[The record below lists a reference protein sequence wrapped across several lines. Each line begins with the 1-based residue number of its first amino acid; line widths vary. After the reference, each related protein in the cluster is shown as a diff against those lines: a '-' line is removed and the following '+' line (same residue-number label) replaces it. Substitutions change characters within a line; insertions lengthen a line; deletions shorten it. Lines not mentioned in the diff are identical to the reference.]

1 MRLKRPIAFIL
12 SAAVAASAL
21 TGCDSFSG
29 HAAAAANSAQVQ
41 QLIEFIAD
49 LGLERDLR
57 QALQKG
63 GDLRQALLTL
73 LGLESA
79 VNFNVDDLAGARPGQ
94 HAVQVWEVTAQSA
107 EDAAALAASQIRAVL
122 EQLKSSGVTEGRIGM
137 VEVDGKYYV
146 VVDVEVTEENTFEP
160 IRPASDDDD
169 DSDDNGGEEEQQPQ
183 EAEATLESDKLT
195 ITGGSGTLDA
205 STLSELLESEDS
217 NWKNTVTTVDLSQS
231 GYTQIGN
238 PDDSYNSGAFAGC
251 KNLVSVTLPSTVTA
265 IGSYAF
271 YNCSGLETVLLPANL
286 TTIGNNAFDSCE
298 NLTTVT
304 LPSSVTTIGNFAF
317 RGCNS
322 LTSINLSACKNLATI
337 GNYAFSNTSLASIDL
352 SGCTSL
358 ATIDIGAFY
367 NCTSLKKVT
376 LPSTVTAI
384 GSYAFY
390 DCSGLETVLLPAN
403 LTTIETNAFAFCEK
417 LTSIDLRNTQVKTI
431 GNGAFAECTNLGTVL
446 LPESLN
452 KIDVQIFYN
461 CNSLKNIYFQSVP
474 AQINPAAFD
483 NLNAENITVYYNSS
497 TCDLTMLQNAI
508 KGSGMKDVDLNN
520 NNIPAFVSDPNL
532 TTFTYLLGL

>member
-57 QALQKG
+57 QALQSG

-137 VEVDGKYYV
+137 VEIDGKYYV

-169 DSDDNGGEEEQQPQ
+169 DSEDDTIPGVTVENGLLIVNVAELGLDENDIDADAIIKKINEQAGTEYNRNDIKAVILP
-183 EAEATLESDKLT
+183 EGLES
-195 ITGGSGTLDA
+195 
-205 STLSELLESEDS
+205 
-217 NWKNTVTTVDLSQS
+217 
-231 GYTQIGN
+231 IGN
-238 PDDSYNSGAFAGC
+238 PNDPYDPGAFA
-251 KNLVSVTLPSTVTA
+251 
-265 IGSYAF
+265 Y
-271 YNCSGLETVLLPANL
+271 
-286 TTIGNNAFDSCE
+286 CE

-304 LPSSVTTIGNFAF
+304 LPSSVTTIGDGAF
-317 RGCNS
+317 RGCTK
-322 LTSINLSACKNLATI
+322 L
-337 GNYAFSNTSLASIDL
+337 G
-352 SGCTSL
+352 
-358 ATIDIGAFY
+358 
-367 NCTSLKKVT
+367 
-376 LPSTVTAI
+376 
-384 GSYAFY
+384 
-390 DCSGLETVLLPAN
+390 TVLLPAGLESIGLEAFTSSGLTEIDLGN
-403 LTTIETNAFAFCEK
+403 CTKLTTIGNAAFNNCTGLKKINLSDCTSLTRIGDLAFQNCTSLEEINLNGCTK
-417 LTSIDLRNTQVKTI
+417 LTTI
-431 GNGAFAECTNLGTVL
+431 SVGVFQKCTGLGTVL
-446 LPESLN
+446 LPESLTTIAN
-452 KIDVQIFYN
+452 HAFQGCTSLETITLPSKVTEIGAGAFWGCSGLKDITFYN
-461 CNSLKNIYFQSVP
+461 VPEPIGMDAFQDVITDDRTLTIHCPSSIRGDLKKKLIES
-474 AQINPAAFD
+474 
-483 NLNAENITVYYNSS
+483 ENFTESDFTDGKVVIKD
-497 TCDLTMLQNAI
+497 DLTSL
-508 KGSGMKDVDLNN
+508 
-520 NNIPAFVSDPNL
+520 
-532 TTFTYLLGL
+532 TYLLDL